1 MKNGQ
6 ITLQESEIICLM
18 KLNFFFDI
26 DGTILPVGQDIPQ
39 SALKAFERAKAE
51 GHRFFFCTR
60 RRPFELT
67 DQLRELPFD
76 GGVFSA
82 GANVIVDGKTI
93 FSRFLTPEQRA
104 FFFDVVDRFGLLWII
119 QSDDGSYLTREAQDW
134 YREITR
140 RVYNRSIAF
149 KGFNI
154 VKSFP
159 AGKPIVKMFI
169 LSKDGLV
176 LEARKA
182 MEGPLHSVNNTNG
195 LPPEFAA
202 ELMGPDVTKD
212 SGIARV
218 LTYLGE
224 DISSTVGIGD
234 GENDIEMIETCRLGI
249 AMGNA
254 CESLKEKADFV
265 TADIN
270 DDGLAR
276 AMEYAMSISCLK

>member
-1 MKNGQ
+1 
-6 ITLQESEIICLM
+6 M

-26 DGTILPVGQDIPQ
+26 DGTILPVGQNIPQ

-51 GHRFFFCTR
+51 GHRLFFCTGR
-60 RRPFELT
+60 SPFELT
-67 DQLRELPFD
+67 DQLCELPFD

-93 FSRFLTPEQRA
+93 FSRFLTSEQRA
-104 FFFDVVDRFGLLWII
+104 FFFDVAERFGLLWII
-119 QSDDGSYLTREAQDW
+119 QSDDGSYVTQEAVDW
-134 YREITR
+134 YCEITR

-149 KGFNI
+149 KGFNV
-154 VKSFP
+154 VKTFP

-182 MEGPLHSVNNTNG
+182 LEGPLHSVNNTNG

-202 ELMGPDVTKD
+202 ELMGPDVTKA

-254 CESLKEKADFV
+254 CGSLKEKADFV